1 VGHFLEAVPAAHRD
15 TAQAVLSGAFE
26 TAPLDAVV
34 RLSGGASTAMLFR
47 IEHRGRRYLLRI
59 EGQASPLRNP
69 EQYVS
74 MRMAVDAGIAP
85 RILYLD
91 DARRAVVMDFVAEQP
106 LETYPG
112 GRAALL
118 QAIGALIRRLQDGPV
133 FPAFVAYP
141 DIVTRLLTYVSQ
153 TGLFVD
159 GLMAPHL
166 ARLAQI
172 AAAWAPPALVSS
184 HNDLNP
190 RNILFDGERLW
201 VIDWES
207 AYRNDALADVAV
219 VLDNMAPTPELE
231 DVLLTAWLG
240 RPPDAAV
247 RARLALLRSLTRLY
261 YAGGLLSGL
270 MAHPREEPDGDL
282 AVPTLAQFERAVRD
296 GRLKPGS
303 RAMLHTMGKMYLA
316 SFLSGGPVPPL
327 CDAIAG

>member
-1 VGHFLEAVPAAHRD
+1 MRNELDAVPAAYRA
-15 TAQAVLSGAFE
+15 TAASMLNGAFGA
-26 TAPLDAVV
+26 TPPDAVV
-34 RLSGGASTAMLFR
+34 PLRGGASTAMLFR

-74 MRMAVDAGIAP
+74 MRMAVDAGLAP
-85 RILYLD
+85 RILHID
-91 DARRAVVMDFVAEQP
+91 EACRAVVMDFVAEQP
-106 LETYPG
+106 LARYPG
-112 GRAALL
+112 GPAALL
-118 QAIGALIRRLQDGPV
+118 QAIGELIRRLQDGPV
-133 FPAFVAYP
+133 FPAFVQYP

-166 ARLAQI
+166 ARLADV
-172 AAAWAPPALVSS
+172 AAAWSPPALVSS

-207 AYRNDALADVAV
+207 AYRNDALTDVAV
-219 VLDNMAPTPELE
+219 VLDNLAPTADLE

-240 RPPDAAV
+240 RAPNAAV

-282 AVPTLAQFERAVRD
+282 AAPSLAQFERAVRD

-327 CDAIAG
+327 RDAVVG